1 MGRAV
6 SKERPLIL
14 RLQSIKLLN
23 FKLILV
29 VKSNVK
35 NSYSGP
41 VCSSDFFCVLL
52 WLILYI
58 SLYFLYNINIIGTG

>member
-35 NSYSGP
+35 ISYSGP

-58 SLYFLYNINIIGTG
+58 SRYFLYNINIIGTG

>member
-35 NSYSGP
+35 ISYSGP
-41 VCSSDFFCVLL
+41 VCSSDFFLCPLMVD
-52 WLILYI
+52 
-58 SLYFLYNINIIGTG
+58 SLHLPLFPL